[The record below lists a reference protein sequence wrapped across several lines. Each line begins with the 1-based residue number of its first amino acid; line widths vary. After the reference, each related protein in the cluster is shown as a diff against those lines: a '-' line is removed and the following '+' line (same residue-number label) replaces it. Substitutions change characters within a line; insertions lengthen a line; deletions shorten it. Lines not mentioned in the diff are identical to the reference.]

1 MPIWSS
7 RPAGVPPSSDSF
19 SLARIAL
26 PAFGPSL
33 LFGLGEGAIYP
44 VLALSARDLGASSAL
59 AGLIVALI
67 GIGSMMANL
76 PAAAL
81 TNRYGERRAMIGAA
95 VFSLAAMAL
104 CLAARS
110 PWVFGLG
117 VLMIGLASSIFLL
130 ARQTYLIEAV
140 PPAHARARHVHPG
153 GHHAGGP
160 VRRPLHGRRLHPP
173 DGACKA
179 PTGPPCWLSWGRASW
194 PSPSLTWSP
203 ATAPPDTTAPRPCLW
218 RAWPAR
224 TQASS

>member
-1 MPIWSS
+1 MTTIGEPTYDVCSRVLPPPCATMPIWSS

-44 VLALSARDLGASSAL
+44 ILALSARDLGASSAQ

-81 TNRYGERRAMIGAA
+81 ANRYGERRAMIGAA
-95 VFSLAAMAL
+95 VFSLAALAL
-104 CLAARS
+104 CLAART

-117 VLMIGLASSIFLL
+117 VLMIGLTSSVFLL

-140 PPAHARARHVHPG
+140 PPPMRARHVHTG

-160 VRRPLHGRRLHPP
+160 VRRPLHGCRLHPS
-173 DGACKA
+173 DG
-179 PTGPPCWLSWGRASW
+179 TSGR
-194 PSPSLTWSP
+194 LLGR
-203 ATAPPDTTAPRPCLW
+203 RPGFPGDGHPGLHH
-218 RAWPAR
+218 
-224 TQASS
+224 S